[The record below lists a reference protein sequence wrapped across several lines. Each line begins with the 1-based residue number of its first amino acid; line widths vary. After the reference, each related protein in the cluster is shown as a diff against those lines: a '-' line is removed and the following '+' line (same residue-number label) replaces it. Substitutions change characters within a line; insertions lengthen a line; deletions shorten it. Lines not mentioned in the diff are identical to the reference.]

1 MKLQIKP
8 IIMFLTLL
16 VLLVLFVSGCA
27 FFKQPQGEIF
37 TEIIAQDVGYIIAKE
52 NPDLATSLLKYM
64 ETMPD
69 FENWKTWVIVRL
81 VEDEFLRMNFEKLVS
96 LIEVDLKGINNIE
109 KQMDIIMPILQ
120 NFAQGIK
127 IGLK

>member
-1 MKLQIKP
+1 MKTQIKT
-8 IIMFLTLL
+8 IIMLFALL
-16 VLLVLFVSGCA
+16 ALFISGCA
-27 FFKQPQGEIF
+27 LFKQPKGEIL

-52 NPDLATSLLKYM
+52 NPELAATILEYM

-69 FENWKTWVIVRL
+69 FENWKTWVIARV
-81 VEDEFLRMNFEKLVS
+81 VDDEFLQMNFEKLVS
-96 LIEVDLKGINNIE
+96 LIEVDLKGINNI
-109 KQMDIIMPILQ
+109 KMQMDIIMPILQ